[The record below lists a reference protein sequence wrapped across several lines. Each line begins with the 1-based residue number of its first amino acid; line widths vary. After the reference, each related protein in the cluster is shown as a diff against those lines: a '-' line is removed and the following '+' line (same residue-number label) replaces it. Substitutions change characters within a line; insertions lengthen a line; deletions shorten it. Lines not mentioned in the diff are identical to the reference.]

1 MKRNKKSGFSLLEVI
16 AAVVILAV
24 VAAATVATV
33 APMRAKSED
42 KLADQEVATLNAMSQ
57 TYFLEIG
64 KFPANVYGLRNAGYL
79 ANITREDRQ
88 RVARMNRNYTYTRAT
103 GTFLKKTN

>member
-1 MKRNKKSGFSLLEVI
+1 MKRNKKNGFSLLEVI

-42 KLADQEVATLNAMSQ
+42 KLADQEVAGLNAMSQ

-64 KFPANVYGLRNAGYL
+64 RFPSSVNQLASAGYL
-79 ANITREDRQ
+79 SNTTVEQRQ
-88 RVARMNRNYTYTRAT
+88 RLTRIRRNYNYTRAT
-103 GTFLKKTN
+103 GIFAKRVN

>member
-1 MKRNKKSGFSLLEVI
+1 MKRNKKRGFSLLEVI

-42 KLADQEVATLNAMSQ
+42 KLADQEVATLNAMAQ
-57 TYFLEIG
+57 TYYLEVG
-64 KFPANVYGLRNAGYL
+64 SYPSSVYGLATAGYI
-79 ANITREDRQ
+79 ANTTADEK
-88 RVARMNRNYTYTRAT
+88 ARLTKIRRNYNYSRTT
-103 GTFLKKTN
+103 GIFAKK

>member
-42 KLADQEVATLNAMSQ
+42 KLKDQEVATLNAMAQ
-57 TYFLEIG
+57 TYFLELG
-64 KFPANVYGLRNAGYL
+64 RYPASVVALGTGGYL
-79 ANITREDRQ
+79 PYTTTAERQ
-88 RVARMNRNYTYTRAT
+88 RVTAMRTKYSYVAAT
-103 GTFLKKTN
+103 GVFTKI

>member
-1 MKRNKKSGFSLLEVI
+1 MKRQKKSGFSLLEVI

-42 KLADQEVATLNAMSQ
+42 KLQDQEVATLNAMAQ
-57 TYFLEIG
+57 TYFLEVG
-64 KFPANVYGLRNAGYL
+64 RFPQSVTTLGSSGYL
-79 ANITREDRQ
+79 PYTTTDERR
-88 RVARMNRNYTYTRAT
+88 RVAAMRTKYDYVPTT
-103 GTFLKKTN
+103 GVFAKK

>member
-1 MKRNKKSGFSLLEVI
+1 MKRNKKNGFSLLEVI

-42 KLADQEVATLNAMSQ
+42 KLADQEVASLNAMSQ
-57 TYFLEIG
+57 TYYLELG
-64 KFPANVYGLRNAGYL
+64 RYPASANDLATAGYL
-79 ANITREDRQ
+79 GNTTPQERQ
-88 RVARMNRNYTYTRAT
+88 RLTKIRNNYTYTRTT
-103 GTFLKKTN
+103 GIFAKK

>member
-1 MKRNKKSGFSLLEVI
+1 MKRNKKNSGFSLLEVI

-42 KLADQEVATLNAMSQ
+42 KLDDQQVATLNAMTQ

-64 KFPANVYGLRNAGYL
+64 SYPPSIIQLAQQEYL
-79 ANITREDRQ
+79 PYTTTDERRRVITMRSKY
-88 RVARMNRNYTYTRAT
+88 NYDRAT
-103 GTFLKKTN
+103 GIFSKK

>member
-1 MKRNKKSGFSLLEVI
+1 MRRNKKKGFSLLEVI

-42 KLADQEVATLNAMSQ
+42 KLADQEIATLNAMSQ
-57 TYFLEIG
+57 TFFLEEG
-64 KFPANVYGLRNAGYL
+64 KFPSSVVALANAGYL
-79 ANITREDRQ
+79 ANTTKDEKARVTRIR
-88 RVARMNRNYTYTRAT
+88 RNYAYTRGT
-103 GTFLKKTN
+103 GVFAKK

>member
-1 MKRNKKSGFSLLEVI
+1 MRRNKKSGFSLLEVI

-42 KLADQEVATLNAMSQ
+42 KLADQEVATLNAMAQ
-57 TYFLEIG
+57 TYFLEVG
-64 KFPANVYGLRNAGYL
+64 SYPSSVVTLASAGYL
-79 ANITREDRQ
+79 ANTTPAEQERLTKLR
-88 RVARMNRNYTYTRAT
+88 RKYTYTRTT
-103 GTFLKKTN
+103 GIFAKR

>member
-1 MKRNKKSGFSLLEVI
+1 MKRSKKNGFSLLEVI

-42 KLADQEVATLNAMSQ
+42 KLADQEVATLNAMAQ
-57 TYFLEIG
+57 TYFLEVG
-64 KFPANVYGLRNAGYL
+64 NYPASVNTLRNAGYL
-79 ANITREDRQ
+79 ANTTREDRQ
-88 RVARMNRNYTYTRAT
+88 RVARMARDYTYTRAT
-103 GTFLKKTN
+103 GTFAKKTN

>member
-1 MKRNKKSGFSLLEVI
+1 MRRNKKSGFSLLEVI

-42 KLADQEVATLNAMSQ
+42 KLADQEVATLNAMAQ

-64 KFPANVYGLRNAGYL
+64 SYPGNVNGLASAGYL
-79 ANITREDRQ
+79 ANTTPAERQ
-88 RVARMNRNYTYTRAT
+88 RLTKIRRNYTYTRST
-103 GTFLKKTN
+103 GTFAKK

>member
-1 MKRNKKSGFSLLEVI
+1 MRRNKKSGFSLLEVI

-42 KLADQEVATLNAMSQ
+42 KLADQEVATLNAMAQ

-64 KFPANVYGLRNAGYL
+64 SYPGNVNTLATAGYL
-79 ANITREDRQ
+79 ANTTPAEQ
-88 RVARMNRNYTYTRAT
+88 ARLTKIRRNYTYTRST
-103 GTFLKKTN
+103 GTFAKR

>member
-42 KLADQEVATLNAMSQ
+42 KLADQEIATLNAMSQ
-57 TYFLEIG
+57 TYYLEEG
-64 KFPANVYGLRNAGYL
+64 RFPSSVFTLATSGYIANTTPDERARL
-79 ANITREDRQ
+79 TRIR
-88 RVARMNRNYTYTRAT
+88 RNYNYSRST
-103 GTFLKKTN
+103 GVFAKK

>member
-1 MKRNKKSGFSLLEVI
+1 MKRTKNRGFSLLEVI

-42 KLADQEVATLNAMSQ
+42 KLADQEVATLNAMAQ
-57 TYFLEIG
+57 TYFLEMG
-64 KFPANVYGLRNAGYL
+64 RYPADAGELATAGYL
-79 ANITREDRQ
+79 ANRTADEKTRL
-88 RVARMNRNYTYTRAT
+88 NKIKSSYNYS
-103 GTFLKKTN
+103 KTNGVFRKK

>member
-1 MKRNKKSGFSLLEVI
+1 MKRNRKSGFSLLEVI

-42 KLADQEVATLNAMSQ
+42 KLAEQEIATLNAMSQ
-57 TYFLEIG
+57 TYFLELG
-64 KFPANVYGLRNAGYL
+64 SYPRDVRELANAGYL
-79 ANITREDRQ
+79 ANTTPEEQ
-88 RVARMNRNYTYTRAT
+88 ARINKIRRNYAYSRAT
-103 GTFLKKTN
+103 GVFAKK

>member
-64 KFPANVYGLRNAGYL
+64 SYPGNVNALANAGYL
-79 ANITREDRQ
+79 ANTTPAEQQ
-88 RVARMNRNYTYTRAT
+88 RLQKIRRNYTYTRST
-103 GTFLKKTN
+103 GTFAKR